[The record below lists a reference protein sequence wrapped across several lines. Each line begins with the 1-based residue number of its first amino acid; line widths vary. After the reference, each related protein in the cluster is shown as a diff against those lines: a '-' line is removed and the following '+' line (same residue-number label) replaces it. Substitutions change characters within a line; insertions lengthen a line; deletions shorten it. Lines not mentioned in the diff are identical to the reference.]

1 MVGNTTVDPLAW
13 ASAVTKPEIDAVRN
27 PRTGHVLNV
36 RRLIRAFRYE
46 RAILL
51 RQRLKALVKR
61 DEARLVCATCGVPVY
76 LACSTTKRFFFRT
89 LFPIP
94 KIWQSVA

>member
-13 ASAVTKPEIDAVRN
+13 ASAVTRPEIDAVRN

-51 RQRLKALVKR
+51 RQGLKTLVKR

-76 LACSTTKRFFFRT
+76 LACSTTKRFFFST
-89 LFPIP
+89 
-94 KIWQSVA
+94 